1 MKNKFIYSLGL
12 LLMTVFSA
20 SSQLSIKDSDHYIVW
35 RVEPSRY
42 EVKRIALSTGVTLEY
57 VEQGAADGIPVVL
70 LHGIT
75 DSWHSYEA
83 TLQYLPLNIRAIAVS
98 LRGHGDSDHPSQG
111 YEMTDFSN
119 DVAAFIRE
127 MKLGQVIAVG
137 HSMSG
142 AIVQQLALD
151 HSDLL
156 KGIVLIDS
164 DASFQTNPGMPEF
177 LEAVMKLK
185 DPVTYSFADE
195 FQKSTLANPIDSEWY
210 KILVG
215 ESLKVPA
222 HVWRGAMSGLMKFN
236 STPHLNKITVP
247 VLIVWGDKDL
257 ICLRADQDF
266 SVNKIP
272 GSKLIVYEGTGHAL
286 HWEKPARFA
295 EDLSAF
301 VKRVVV
307 FNNH

>member
-12 LLMTVFSA
+12 LLTMVFSA
-20 SSQLSIKDSDHYIVW
+20 SSQLSIRDSDHYIVW
-35 RVEPSRY
+35 RVEPIRH

-57 VEQGAADGIPVVL
+57 VEQGAADGIPVLL

-83 TLQYLPLNIRAIAVS
+83 ALQHLTSNIRAIAVS
-98 LRGHGDSDHPSQG
+98 LRGHGDSDHPAKG

-119 DVAAFIRE
+119 DVDAFIRE

-156 KGIVLIDS
+156 KGIVIIDS
-164 DASFQTNPGMPEF
+164 DASFKTNPGMPEF
-177 LEAVMKLK
+177 LEAVMKMK
-185 DPVTYSFADE
+185 DPVEYSFAEE
-195 FQKSTLANPIDSEWY
+195 FQKSTLANPIDPEWY
-210 KILVG
+210 KVLVG

-222 HVWRGAMSGLMKFN
+222 RVWQGALKGLMNFN
-236 STPHLNKITVP
+236 ATPNLNKIKLP
-247 VLIVWGDKDL
+247 VLVLWGDKDMF
-257 ICLRADQDF
+257 CLRADQEILI
-266 SVNKIP
+266 NNIP
-272 GSKLIVYEGTGHAL
+272 ASKLIVYEGTGHAL

-295 EDLSAF
+295 EDLTAF